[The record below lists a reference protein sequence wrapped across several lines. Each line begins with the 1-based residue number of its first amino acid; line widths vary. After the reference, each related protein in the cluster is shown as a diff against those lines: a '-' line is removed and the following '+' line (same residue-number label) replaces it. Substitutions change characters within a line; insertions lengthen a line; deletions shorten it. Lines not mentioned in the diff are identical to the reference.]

1 MRASHGWETNRP
13 VPCKV
18 LHGVGGRMQTV
29 QFWRFDLKAWL
40 HPLHSKLPL
49 SDLSLPY
56 LSLPQLTLTHAGV
69 CVVQTRHVVGQE
81 WVCGVE

>member
-1 MRASHGWETNRP
+1 MASHVLETNRP

-18 LHGVGGRMQTV
+18 LHGVSGRMQAV
-29 QFWRFDLKAWL
+29 HFWRFDLEARL
-40 HPLHSKLPL
+40 HPLHSHLPL
-49 SDLSLPY
+49 SDLPLPH

-69 CVVQTRHVVGQE
+69 CVVEAGHMVGQE